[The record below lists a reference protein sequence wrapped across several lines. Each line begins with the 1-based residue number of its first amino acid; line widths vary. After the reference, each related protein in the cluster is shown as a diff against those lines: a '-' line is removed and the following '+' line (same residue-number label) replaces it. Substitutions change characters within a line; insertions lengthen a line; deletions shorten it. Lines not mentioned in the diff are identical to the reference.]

1 MISFTFATVDCAF
14 ICTEEFKNFNLNL
27 HVAEDEAEQLSS
39 RAINELFEKTGI
51 KAESVD
57 ILVPFC
63 TQMPDLQRTIIHK
76 HSFRD
81 DIEVINCGGMGC
93 AAGITGLDFAQRL
106 LSERSGPTTCLVVCH
121 ESISRGFYTG
131 LSRESMVSNAI
142 FRPGACT
149 LLLSTNPELM
159 HIAKFKVSMSC
170 RTYQTDDASFWSMG
184 YKLDD
189 TSFGGIYLPKKE
201 ILIDVSSRAVS
212 HTMKKVV
219 NHVLPLKE
227 KAKFVARTVG
237 NKLIGKKS
245 RICPDLFTGIDHIA
259 MHPGGPA
266 VIQGLSKSLGMDAV
280 KHSENSINAYYYYG
294 NTSSAGVFYSMAF
307 TETMKGIKKGEKM
320 LLMGL
325 GAGFESNAAVL
336 IATRDMNSVH
346 TAWKF
351 LLDDNSLRFKA
362 SEAYNCFVAK
372 EGIHTLDKSK
382 WALAKALLEVGR
394 RKNVSPFDDVDIQ
407 MLVNDSTDS
416 GDSEVS
422 DSVSDVSFE
431 NGKAV
436 TTQTPARLLSMDCPV
451 FSLKIK

>member
-1 MISFTFATVDCAF
+1 
-14 ICTEEFKNFNLNL
+14 
-27 HVAEDEAEQLSS
+27 LSC
-39 RAINELFEKTGI
+39 RAINELFEKTGV
-51 KAESVD
+51 KAETVD
-57 ILVPFC
+57 MLVPFC
-63 TQMPDLQRTIIHK
+63 TQMPDLQRTIFDK
-76 HSFRD
+76 YSFRD

-93 AAGITGLDFAQRL
+93 AAGITGLDFAKRL
-106 LSERSGPTTCLVVCH
+106 LSERPEPTTCLVVCH

-131 LSRESMVSNAI
+131 LSRDSMVSNAI

-149 LLLSTNPELM
+149 LLLSTNPELK

-170 RTYQTDDASFWSMG
+170 RTYQTDDPSFWSMG

-201 ILIDVSSRAVS
+201 ILIDVSSRAVG
-212 HTMKKVV
+212 HTMKKVAH
-219 NHVLPLKE
+219 HVLPLKE
-227 KAKFVARTVG
+227 KVKFVARTVG
-237 NKLIGKKS
+237 KKLMGKKS

-280 KHSENSINAYYYYG
+280 KCSENSINAYYYYG
-294 NTSSAGVFYSMAF
+294 NTSSAGVAYSMAF

-336 IATRDMNSVH
+336 TATRDMNSVH

-362 SEAYNCFVAK
+362 TDAYDCFVAK

-382 WALAKALLEVGR
+382 EAIAKALLKFGR
-394 RKNVSPFDDVDIQ
+394 RKNLSPFDDVDIQ
-407 MLVNDSTDS
+407 MLMNDSTVTDT
-416 GDSEVS
+416 SEVS
-422 DSVSDVSFE
+422 DSVSDVSIE
-431 NGKAV
+431 DVKAIS
-436 TTQTPARLLSMDCPV
+436 TQTPARHISMDCPV
-451 FSLKIK
+451 SPLKS

>member
-1 MISFTFATVDCAF
+1 M
-14 ICTEEFKNFNLNL
+14 
-27 HVAEDEAEQLSS
+27 AENEAEQLSC
-39 RAINELFEKTGI
+39 RAISELFEKTGV
-51 KAESVD
+51 KAVNVD

-63 TQMPDLQRTIIHK
+63 TQMPDLQRNIIHK
-76 HSFRD
+76 YSFRD

-93 AAGITGLDFAQRL
+93 AAGITGLDFARRL

-131 LSRESMVSNAI
+131 LSRDSMVSNAI

-149 LLLSTNPELM
+149 LLLSTKPELKP
-159 HIAKFKVSMSC
+159 IAKFKVDMSC

-201 ILIDVSSRAVS
+201 ILIDVSSRAVG
-212 HTMKKVV
+212 HTMKKVA

-227 KAKFVARTVG
+227 KVKFVAKTAS
-237 NKLIGKKS
+237 NKLLGKKS
-245 RICPDLFTGIDHIA
+245 RVCPDLFTGIDHIA

-294 NTSSAGVFYSMAF
+294 NTSSAGVVYSMAY

-336 IATRDMNSVH
+336 TAMRDMNSVH

-351 LLDDNSLRFKA
+351 LLDDNSLRLKA
-362 SEAYNCFVAK
+362 TEAFECFVDK
-372 EGIHTLDKSK
+372 QSIHTLDKSK
-382 WALAKALLEVGR
+382 EAIAKALLEAAR
-394 RKNVSPFDDVDIQ
+394 RNRASPYDDVDIQ
-407 MLVNDSTDS
+407 MLVDDSTDTD
-416 GDSEVS
+416 DSELSVS
-422 DSVSDVSFE
+422 LSDVSIE
-431 NGKAV
+431 NGKAMSIH
-436 TTQTPARLLSMDCPV
+436 TPAKTLTMDYPI
-451 FSLKIK
+451 LPLNH